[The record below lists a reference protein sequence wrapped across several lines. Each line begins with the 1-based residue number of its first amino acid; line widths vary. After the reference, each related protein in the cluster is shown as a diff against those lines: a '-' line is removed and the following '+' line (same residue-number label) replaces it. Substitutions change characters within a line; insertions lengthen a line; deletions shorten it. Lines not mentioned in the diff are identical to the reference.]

1 MSESLSTRLHTLH
14 VEHLVRSAETIRDWP
29 DKEEMLDQAAR
40 LVREAMYLLALK
52 KISQAE
58 RAQVFSI
65 LNVSLPN
72 EAHPDER
79 EGNLA
84 ENAAPW

>member
-1 MSESLSTRLHTLH
+1 MAESLSARLHTLH
-14 VEHLVRSAETIRDWP
+14 VEHLIRSAETIRDWP

-40 LVREAMYLLALK
+40 LVREAMYLLALN

-65 LNVSLPN
+65 FDISLPD
-72 EAHPDER
+72 EANPSE
-79 EGNLA
+79 
-84 ENAAPW
+84 